1 VHVVI
6 TGASSGIGAALAREL
21 GRAGHSLTLVAR
33 RRGLLDALAKE
44 PALAN
49 GARVRVVEHDLS
61 VPDRA
66 TAWIADAEAELG
78 PIDVLVNNAGMEN
91 TGPSAEANPA
101 EVRKLLDL
109 NLVTPLLMTR
119 ALLPSMIARRT
130 GMIVNVASVAA
141 LVAPPMQAYYGASKA
156 GLAMFSETLRGELAG
171 TGVQVV
177 TVYPGPSAT
186 PMGDAAAEKFGGR
199 DKIPKVPQGQPD
211 ELAVLIA
218 RAMKRNTA
226 RVIYPLT
233 YTASR
238 WFGPMA
244 RALVNRFAPRRPL
257 Q

>member
-21 GRAGHSLTLVAR
+21 GRAGHALTLVAR

-44 PALAN
+44 LTST
-49 GARVRVVEHDLS
+49 ARVHVVEHDLS
-61 VPDRA
+61 APENA
-66 TAWIADAEAELG
+66 IAWIAPAEAQLG

-91 TGPSAEANPA
+91 TGPSVDADPA

-109 NLVTPLLMTR
+109 NLVAPLLATR
-119 ALLPSMIARRT
+119 AVLPQMIARKA
-130 GMIVNVASVAA
+130 GMIVNVTSVAA
-141 LVAPPMQAYYGASKA
+141 LVSVPMQAYYGASKA

-171 TGVQVV
+171 TGVKVL
-177 TVYPGPSAT
+177 TVYPGPIAT

-199 DKIPKVPQGQPD
+199 DRIPSVPEGQPD
-211 ELAVLIA
+211 ELARLIA
-218 RAMKRNTA
+218 RAMLRNTA
-226 RVIYPLT
+226 RVIYPFP

-238 WFGPMA
+238 WFGPVA

-257 Q
+257 R